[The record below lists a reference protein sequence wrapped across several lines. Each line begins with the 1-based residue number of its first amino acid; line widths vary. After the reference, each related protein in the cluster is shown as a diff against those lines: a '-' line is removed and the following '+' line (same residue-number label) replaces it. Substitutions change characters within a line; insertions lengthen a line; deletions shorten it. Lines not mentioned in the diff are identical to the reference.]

1 MQVTFKC
8 RFKSAASSAN
18 ADSLCFHTWCIT
30 GTKGTRQHH
39 VRGGPSSP
47 FILWSPVFLL
57 ALASAHVI
65 GVNPFIFGRNLGTI
79 IPMYIYTISQQSR
92 SECFV
97 DHYDDRFSRSWSACR
112 VINIEWSAN
121 QNIRNRA
128 KSSISEFLSRLWADA
143 SCSASSSECGACTF
157 PRCFLISKNNKA
169 QHRDA
174 YPINS
179 LNNYIICS
187 GLHYLWTLNLSKRL
201 RPSAGGALWRQS
213 N

>member
-57 ALASAHVI
+57 ALASAYVI

-92 SECFV
+92 SEFLWIIMMTGSV
-97 DHYDDRFSRSWSACR
+97 GRDRHVASSTLSDQQIKTSAIAPNLPSVSFWVGCEQMR
-112 VINIEWSAN
+112 
-121 QNIRNRA
+121 QL
-128 KSSISEFLSRLWADA
+128 SEFFRVWSLYFSSVLSNQQ
-143 SCSASSSECGACTF
+143 
-157 PRCFLISKNNKA
+157 K
-169 QHRDA
+169 Q
-174 YPINS
+174 
-179 LNNYIICS
+179 
-187 GLHYLWTLNLSKRL
+187 
-201 RPSAGGALWRQS
+201 
-213 N
+213 